1 MNFDLPRKKY
11 DEGLGGYAC
20 LTERETVVIDSGKSQ
35 DPSTMASLGA
45 QVGVK
50 VHVSLSRHLYLSIV

>member
-1 MNFDLPRKKY
+1 MPVSQ
-11 DEGLGGYAC
+11 
-20 LTERETVVIDSGKSQ
+20 RETVVIDSGKSQ
-35 DPSTMASLGA
+35 DSSTMASLGV